1 MTTDMISAERK
12 RDIVFELAT
21 MLRDGIDKDVAIESV
36 ATQYGLV
43 PDEVRTIVREA
54 RATPHD
60 ED

>member
-1 MTTDMISAERK
+1 MTTDMISDERK

-21 MLRDGIDKDVAIESV
+21 MLKDGIDKDVAIESV

-54 RATPHD
+54 RATPLDD
-60 ED
+60 E